1 MEHDTFS
8 WPALRLPQLS
18 ARFRLAFFTACL
30 VGFVTH
36 LYLLTNTL
44 PNHDSIHSIFT
55 DNNVLSRD
63 RKSVV

>member
-1 MEHDTFS
+1 MEQNVFS
-8 WPALRLPQLS
+8 WPALRLPRLS

-44 PNHDSIHSIFT
+44 PNHDSIHSI
-55 DNNVLSRD
+55 LSF
-63 RKSVV
+63 KNFL